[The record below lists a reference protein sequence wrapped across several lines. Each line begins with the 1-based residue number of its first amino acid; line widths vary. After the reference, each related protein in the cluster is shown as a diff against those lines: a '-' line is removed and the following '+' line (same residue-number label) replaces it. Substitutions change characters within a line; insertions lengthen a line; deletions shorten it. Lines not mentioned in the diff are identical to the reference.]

1 MTNQTE
7 NIITDQK
14 PIKEN
19 KMGYMPVKKLLF
31 TMSIP
36 MIISMIVQ
44 AFYNVVDSI
53 FVAQISEN
61 ALTAVSL
68 AFPIQNLLLSVAIG
82 VGVGINALMSRSLG
96 EKKFDYA
103 NRVAMQGLFL
113 NSVGYIL
120 FLIIGIFGT
129 DLYMR
134 SQTNIPEI
142 IDLGN
147 TYVRICCIMS
157 FGVFV
162 QITFERFLLSTGK
175 TLYTMYVQ
183 GTGALI
189 NIILDPILIFGLLGM
204 PEMGVAGAAL
214 ATVIGQICAAILA
227 IFINH
232 KLNKEISLKK
242 AYYIPDW
249 KTIKPIL
256 IIGVPSILMAS
267 LGSVMT
273 FGMNKILMVFSST
286 AVAVFGVYF
295 KLQSFFFMPV
305 FGVNNGMVPIV
316 AYNYGAKKKDRMNQT
331 IKLSIITAVCIMLV
345 GLAIFQIIPKQLLLM
360 FDASPDML
368 EIGIPAL
375 RIISLSF
382 IFAGFSVMSS
392 SVCQALGHSMYSLY
406 ISIGRQLVVLLPVA
420 YILSQFNNLS
430 LVWWAFPIAEIATL
444 IIGSY
449 FLKRTLKK
457 LKW

>member
-7 NIITDQK
+7 NIITDPK

-147 TYVRICCIMS
+147 TYVRICCMMS

-214 ATVIGQICAAILA
+214 ATVIGQICAALLA
-227 IFINH
+227 IIINR
-232 KLNKEISLKK
+232 KLNKEITLKK
-242 AYYIPDW
+242 SYYIPDW
-249 KTIKPIL
+249 QTIKPIL

-273 FGMNKILMVFSST
+273 FGMNKILMAFSST